1 MMISLQDHLNDV
13 YLWIPNWKWLA
24 IAFALPLGWLLK
36 NLLQKLIYNLKSL
49 DFWSERGHRYFQ
61 LAKQQPFESATS
73 WLIVLVLARIGLDF
87 IQLSERATKYL
98 SLILQALIALV
109 LLRLTYLAMDAF
121 GKWLEEHVQKTDSKM
136 DDQIAPFATKTLK
149 VIVLIFGFLAILQNF
164 GLNVFSVMAGLGLG
178 GLALTLAAQ
187 DTAANVFG
195 SIQILFDK
203 PFAKGDYIKIGDIE
217 GIVEDVG
224 FRSTRIRTF
233 YDSIVSIPNATV
245 AKERIDNLG
254 LRQVRR
260 LRHVLGFTYDTPE
273 EKLVSFMESL
283 RAQLATYDLIE
294 KETITVRLIA
304 LGDFNLQVLLQCYV
318 RTDQIDQERKA
329 QEEILFLSLALAK
342 QIGLEFAFPTATHY
356 LKST

>member
-1 MMISLQDHLNDV
+1 MMNTIESSLSEV

-24 IAFALPLGWLLK
+24 LALGLPTGWLLK
-36 NLLQKLIYNLKSL
+36 ALIQSLIYKLKSL

-61 LAKQQPFESATS
+61 LAKEQPFEGPSS
-73 WLIVLVLARIGLDF
+73 WLIVFALGKIGLDF
-87 IQLSERATKYL
+87 LQLSDRATKYL
-98 SLILQALIALV
+98 NLFLQASIALM
-109 LLRLTYLAMDAF
+109 LLRLIYLAMDAF
-121 GKWLEEHVQKTDSKM
+121 GKWFQEHVQKTDSKV
-136 DDQIAPFATKTLK
+136 DDQIAPFITKTLK
-149 VIVLIFGFLAILQNF
+149 VLVIIFGILAILQNF

-203 PFAKGDYIKIGDIE
+203 PFTKGDYIKIGDVE
-217 GIVEDVG
+217 GLVEDVG

-233 YDSIVSIPNATV
+233 YDSIVSIPNATI

-260 LRHVLGFTYDTPE
+260 IRHVLGFTYDTPE
-273 EKLVSFMESL
+273 EKLTKFMESL
-283 RAQLATYDLIE
+283 RAQLVTYDLIE
-294 KETITVRLIA
+294 KENITVRLIA

-318 RTDQIDQERKA
+318 RTNQIDQERKA
-329 QEEILFLSLALAK
+329 QEEILFLCLSLA
-342 QIGLEFAFPTATHY
+342 QSCGVEFAFPTATHY
-356 LKST
+356 VKST